1 VFLGLFIL
9 ALGPATLDASIPWM
23 SDVGQAQQIAQQ
35 QQRPVLLHFYAD
47 WCGPCVRLDREVY
60 PRPDIAAAISSNF
73 IPVKIDVQ
81 RSPQIARHYGVQS
94 FPTDIVLDPAGRV
107 LHRANTPADAG
118 KYLQILNGLS
128 ATQAPL
134 GQVPTNQIA
143 PNQVP
148 TNQVPTNQANPWNP
162 SPASQPNPY
171 YVGPGNQ
178 PAPPPTAASQ
188 PWQSNNQYG
197 VPAAAPGMPV
207 GAPPTA
213 YYPPP
218 TQPSFDPGSVPGRPE
233 YAPSYANPHM
243 PERPYG
249 GPVREASMAPTS
261 SATPADPASF
271 RSSNPE
277 FSGTM
282 GVRQDGWNSNPPST
296 PQSVAQPELGLEGFC
311 PVSLAQ
317 KETWERGD
325 PRWGAVHRGRTYL
338 FASASH
344 QQQFLADPDRY
355 SPVLSGYDTTRFVDY
370 GEPVEGKRRHGM
382 WFRGKMYLF
391 AEEGSLERF
400 QRSPEYYAQKSHE
413 IMMRGAR

>member
-1 VFLGLFIL
+1 MRRLQTSVVIGLFIL
-9 ALGPATLDASIPWM
+9 TLGPATLDASIPWM

-35 QQRPVLLHFYAD
+35 QQRLVLLHFYAD

-60 PRPDIAAAISSNF
+60 PRPDISSAISSNF

-128 ATQAPL
+128 AN
-134 GQVPTNQIA
+134 QVP
-143 PNQVP
+143 PSQVP
-148 TNQVPTNQANPWNP
+148 TNQVAPGQTNPWSPN
-162 SPASQPNPY
+162 PASQPNPY
-171 YVGPGNQ
+171 YAGPGNQ
-178 PAPPPTAASQ
+178 PGAPPTATSQ

-197 VPAAAPGMPV
+197 VPAGAPGMPV

-213 YYPPP
+213 YYPPQ
-218 TQPSFDPGSVPGRPE
+218 TQSSFDPGSVPSRPE
-233 YAPSYANPHM
+233 YAPSYANPYV
-243 PERPYG
+243 PERPNG
-249 GPVREASMAPTS
+249 GPVREASMAPAGT
-261 SATPADPASF
+261 ATPADPASF
-271 RSSNPE
+271 RGSNPA
-277 FSGTM
+277 FSGVAGM
-282 GVRQDGWNSNPPST
+282 RQDGWNSNQPAPAQ
-296 PQSVAQPELGLEGFC
+296 PAAQPELGLEGFC